1 MTAMKKQIL
10 TIAALVASIVGVAE
24 ARELTLWVT
33 GSGSAQE
40 SDRASAVS
48 EATEAATEQANAVC
62 IGEVVMV
69 EPTGTS
75 CLGGDGDVPYTCLVF
90 VKAECHIHTAH

>member
-1 MTAMKKQIL
+1 MKKHIL
-10 TIAALVASIVGVAE
+10 TIAALLASTIGIAE
-24 ARELTLWVT
+24 AREITLWVS

-48 EATEAATEQANAVC
+48 EATEAATEQANALCV
-62 IGEVVMV
+62 GEVVTV

-75 CLGGDGDVPYTCLVF
+75 CLGGDGDIPFTCLAF
-90 VKAECHIHTAH
+90 VKAECRIHTAR